1 MSRNVAIFFSFLAV
15 SAFVDLSAQD
25 DINVTSPGDPYL
37 IGTNGNDLEIEW
49 SYASPSGGSSSPQW
63 SYNLDE
69 DYSTGSAGST
79 QTGATVLGSA
89 WLSGVSDGWH
99 TLYVALLDEQGNGDK
114 LSFASYTFNYQSS
127 GSAVQSPDGIAI
139 VLPDVTYLHSSDSN
153 GLQVHWNYQSQDNAE
168 QSLSWA
174 YSLNG
179 ETYSSPVNGTKDVP
193 GSTWLSGVPYTWNVL
208 HVALLDQT
216 NGAPLAYA
224 SHVFNFQS
232 GSGGQSEHYGNPP
245 YFLFSS
251 NELNSFTSGVSL
263 PEGNYTILKEHN
275 ATDSQTF
282 ELAKVYRDSNG
293 YQVVDTTTITESSIS
308 FAELEAYLD
317 TNNIK
322 ELGFVDFM
330 PFDFRPIARIDL
342 NQSTEVLSL
351 ASDFDDIFYQEF
363 NDSTSGNTYWA
374 LSIEQDDGNES
385 NNSSL
390 VVDMAGFVYDGHF
403 ENYWY
408 HSFGIAA
415 YEPNTEPEQKHTD
428 WNETFYGISDVNI
441 SKLYSDYP
449 QIGRPQL
456 FFTKTDFNMTEN
468 NDFNLT
474 LDSLSLS
481 LPELLGDLNYSVSSI
496 SQSELQ
502 LPLSVDQNGSIIIHN
517 KVYYDAQS
525 QISFNVTAFD
535 QFDRNITDQITIT
548 VEREP
553 LLPIVQT
560 IGHQIN
566 SDGVYTLTGKLLSK
580 GGVPLS
586 SLGFLING
594 EGFSFNEELA
604 VNLNTAEGAEFS
616 VSLGT
621 RTVDGG
627 NTYTFTTYAEN
638 EKGLTLGAARKFTTE
653 DKSSWTDGADDLD
666 GGWKSHWFG
675 IFLPQPNGWSYHLD
689 LGWAFISPDSDGGI
703 WFWKDGRGWNWTK
716 EGLWPFMW
724 SNNTTDWMYMVKGS
738 SRVLIFDYSTDSYI
752 TDF

>member
-1 MSRNVAIFFSFLAV
+1 
-15 SAFVDLSAQD
+15 
-25 DINVTSPGDPYL
+25 
-37 IGTNGNDLEIEW
+37 
-49 SYASPSGGSSSPQW
+49 
-63 SYNLDE
+63 
-69 DYSTGSAGST
+69 
-79 QTGATVLGSA
+79 
-89 WLSGVSDGWH
+89 
-99 TLYVALLDEQGNGDK
+99 
-114 LSFASYTFNYQSS
+114 
-127 GSAVQSPDGIAI
+127 
-139 VLPDVTYLHSSDSN
+139 
-153 GLQVHWNYQSQDNAE
+153 
-168 QSLSWA
+168 
-174 YSLNG
+174 
-179 ETYSSPVNGTKDVP
+179 
-193 GSTWLSGVPYTWNVL
+193 
-208 HVALLDQT
+208 
-216 NGAPLAYA
+216 
-224 SHVFNFQS
+224 
-232 GSGGQSEHYGNPP
+232 
-245 YFLFSS
+245 
-251 NELNSFTSGVSL
+251 
-263 PEGNYTILKEHN
+263 
-275 ATDSQTF
+275 
-282 ELAKVYRDSNG
+282 
-293 YQVVDTTTITESSIS
+293 
-308 FAELEAYLD
+308 
-317 TNNIK
+317 
-322 ELGFVDFM
+322 M

-496 SQSELQ
+496 SQSEVQ
-502 LPLSVDQNGSIIIHN
+502 LPLSVDQNGNIIIHN

-525 QISFNVTAFD
+525 QISFYVTAFD

-548 VEREP
+548 VEREA

-566 SDGVYTLTGKLLSK
+566 SDGIYTLTGKLLSK

-586 SLGFLING
+586 SLGFLIDG
-594 EGFSFNEELA
+594 EGFSYNEELA

-627 NTYTFTTYAEN
+627 NTYTFTTYAGN
-638 EKGLTLGAARKFTTE
+638 EKGLSYGAARKFTTE

-666 GGWKSHWFG
+666 GGWKAHWFG
-675 IFLPQPNGWSYHLD
+675 VFLPQPNGWSYHLD